1 MLENTKQ
8 SEHINIGL
16 ESDTNGA
23 STSKTKQVR
32 FDELI
37 SSVEIEDDTSKGTDR
52 TTKISGTVV
61 PSSGIDRTESSLK
74 NNLLSKPSHTVV
86 NKLKTS
92 SSNRKEVKSIYKPL
106 STPGL
111 GFVKPNTRSKTP
123 PPRKTNAPELRPR
136 TPQPRS
142 NFGRQGYPNNY
153 PIAWNNSQQRSYLR
167 WEICSPF
174 NILTKC
180 N

>member
-1 MLENTKQ
+1 M
-8 SEHINIGL
+8 
-16 ESDTNGA
+16 
-23 STSKTKQVR
+23 
-32 FDELI
+32 
-37 SSVEIEDDTSKGTDR
+37 
-52 TTKISGTVV
+52 
-61 PSSGIDRTESSLK
+61 K

-123 PPRKTNAPELRPR
+123 PSRKTNAPKPRPM

-142 NFGRQGYPNNY
+142 NFGKQGYPSNY
-153 PIAWNNSQQRSYLR
+153 LIAWNNSQQRSYLP
-167 WEICSPF
+167 WEICPPF
-174 NILTKC
+174 QHPNQMQLMHRMFNT
-180 N
+180 NNFGPMRYWGPNV